1 MMTIVIALGVLSALF
16 LAFALYRAASH
27 ARQEVHSRYR
37 KNP

>member
-1 MMTIVIALGVLSALF
+1 MMTAVIALGVLSALVLVF
-16 LAFALYRAASH
+16 TLSRAASH